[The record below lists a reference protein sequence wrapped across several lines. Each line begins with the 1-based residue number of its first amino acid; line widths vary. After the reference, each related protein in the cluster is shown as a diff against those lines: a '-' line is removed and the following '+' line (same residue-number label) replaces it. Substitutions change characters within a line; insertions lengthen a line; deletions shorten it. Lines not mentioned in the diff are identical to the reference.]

1 MVADQQACP
10 IVSLGSLRQT
20 ARDSTEGTARVK
32 FIGFRQDYSNRV

>member
-1 MVADQQACP
+1 MVLTSKACP

-32 FIGFRQDYSNRV
+32 FIGFRQDYRIKA